1 MKEVIFTKNAYNPG
15 GMPYSQAI
23 KVGNTIY
30 VAGQGPFYKEEG
42 QYFNDEGMSKMEVD
56 TKLAIENIKA
66 ILEAA
71 GAKLSDVVKVNV
83 SLGNGADFDAFN
95 TYYEEYF
102 HEPYPARFIT
112 EVNSSMLIQMD
123 AIAVIDK

>member
-30 VAGQGPFYKEEG
+30 VAGQGPLYPEEG
-42 QYFNDEGMSKMEVD
+42 QFFNDEGMSEMEAE

-83 SLGNGADFDAFN
+83 FLGNGADFDEFN

-102 HEPYPARFIT
+102 HEPYPARSIT
-112 EVNSSMLIQMD
+112 TANSSMLVQMD
-123 AIAVIDK
+123 AIAVIE